1 MVRVLSISTGTRWTT
16 FRHCPFN
23 AFKHCHISQMS
34 SSRISFLK
42 IIIAKKLC
50 NNLFLNIILKMS
62 LVIRMVE
69 QQQCSL
75 LLLLWGGGV
84 VLTHPL
90 VCVAHADAWRWVSM
104 GLTPGTPLHPYI
116 RGVAAGGRNGPPPP
130 TPPPPLKN
138 PTEDSSCCC
147 SGWRSAPS
155 PSPTVNPYRTV
166 PVWESEPPPPSDA
179 YINIKVLII

>member
-69 QQQCSL
+69 QQQCLL
-75 LLLLWGGGV
+75 LLLLWGGGG

-116 RGVAAGGRNGPPPP
+116 RGVAAGGRNGPPPHS
-130 TPPPPLKN
+130 TPRTQQRIAAAAAAVEGRPPHHLQQ
-138 PTEDSSCCC
+138 
-147 SGWRSAPS
+147 WI
-155 PSPTVNPYRTV
+155 PTVRSQSGKVNPLLLQMLT
-166 PVWESEPPPPSDA
+166 
-179 YINIKVLII
+179 

>member
-69 QQQCSL
+69 QQQCLL
-75 LLLLWGGGV
+75 LLLLWGGGG

-116 RGVAAGGRNGPPPP
+116 RGVAAGGLIGPPPP
-130 TPPPPLKN
+130 TPPPP
-138 PTEDSSCCC
+138 
-147 SGWRSAPS
+147 WRTQQRIAAAAAAVAASPAGAAPAQDRRS
-155 PSPTVNPYRTV
+155 RRR
-166 PVWESEPPPPSDA
+166 
-179 YINIKVLII
+179 LIQKLP